1 MRSWSHHFS
10 VDTCDDPVFRAAMQG
25 YDQVS
30 FVFGLEVTWSLIQQ
44 RQQEEEEKIAME
56 ELQRVSLEEV
66 PSGLEGDHGQN
77 RQAVLENKNNGSSV
91 VVAETTSSRVE
102 EDDEEWILENIFDQ
116 LEIEKGRIKCS
127 SSMTCQLNACSLWV
141 SNSGGKCYTCFS
153 CQESQF
159 GGWPK
164 GLEPSDQLL
173 TCIHRHCTALSLEK
187 TRDQSTAIEQDVKK
201 GEWTCT
207 LCTLLNPG
215 VKKKCTACFTKK
227 PVT

>member
-1 MRSWSHHFS
+1 LSETDEENMRSWSHHFN

-56 ELQRVSLEEV
+56 ELQRVSLEELTC
-66 PSGLEGDHGQN
+66 GLEGDRAQN
-77 RQAVLENKNNGSSV
+77 RKALEENKNNDYSV
-91 VVAETTSSRVE
+91 VPETTSSIVE
-102 EDDEEWILENIFDQ
+102 EDDEEWTLEKIFDQ
-116 LEIEKGRIKCS
+116 LEIEKGYVKCS
-127 SSMTCQLNACSLWV
+127 SSRTCQLNACSLWV
-141 SNSGGKCYTCFS
+141 SNLGGKCHTCFG

-173 TCIHRHCTALSLEK
+173 VCIQKYCTALFLEM
-187 TRDQSTAIEQDVKK
+187 TRDESATK
-201 GEWTCT
+201 GHDANVE
-207 LCTLLNPG
+207 
-215 VKKKCTACFTKK
+215 FSH
-227 PVT
+227 